1 MKTMSK
7 KQVVKSDIIS
17 IDLEKLIEV
26 ELSIEQFV
34 FLSLIDENKP
44 LLYEAYSKK
53 FKNIIQS
60 KNQLTELIDKGIL
73 KMEKADNYDFA
84 NFKVTEAFHQL
95 FNNDKAKIIQEIKE
109 VYPKQTPSG
118 QRKGLQADSNKWI
131 PKYLNIVKNN
141 SQLHSLI
148 IDCIKYEMHDRNLNN
163 QAEYIPLL
171 TTYINNARWEVY
183 MDEVIA
189 LREKG
194 KKVLSSSELTNNI
207 VEDI

>member
-1 MKTMSK
+1 MKA
-7 KQVVKSDIIS
+7 DIIS
-17 IDLEKLIEV
+17 LDLEKLIEIG
-26 ELSIEQFV
+26 LSIEQFV

-60 KNQLTELIDKGIL
+60 KNQLQELLDRGIL
-73 KMEKADNYDFA
+73 KMEKSDDYNFT
-84 NFKVTEAFHQL
+84 NFKVTDEYHKL
-95 FNNDKAKIIQEIKE
+95 FNNDKALIIQEIKE

-118 QRKGLQADSNKWI
+118 QRKGLQADANKWI
-131 PKYLNIVKNN
+131 PKYLNTVKNN
-141 SQLHSLI
+141 PQLHSLI
-148 IDCIKYEMHDRNLNN
+148 VDCIKYEMHDRSLNN
-163 QAEYIPLL
+163 QAEFIPLL

-183 MDEVIA
+183 MDEVLK